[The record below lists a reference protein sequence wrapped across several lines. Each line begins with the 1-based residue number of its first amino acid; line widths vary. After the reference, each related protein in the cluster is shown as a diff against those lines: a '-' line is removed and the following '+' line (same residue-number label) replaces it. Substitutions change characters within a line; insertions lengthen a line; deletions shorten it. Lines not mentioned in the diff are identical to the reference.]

1 MRYLTAACPDFSR
14 VLLVESGSRSVLE
27 AAIPRLRGV
36 LGPHVGFDLV
46 TCRPGAPAAL
56 DDSTRVWRTQD
67 HTDAE
72 ARAQLL
78 REAKNAGS
86 TVLAIICS
94 GEPIMTRWK
103 WWLAWRLPAKV
114 LIVNENADCFWL
126 DTGNLRS
133 LRQLASVRLGL
144 SGSFPGKIAARAAM
158 LPFVVI
164 YLLLYAAAV
173 HVRRAFRLTLTS
185 GL

>member
-36 LGPHVGFDLV
+36 LGAHVGFDLV
-46 TCRPGAPAAL
+46 TCRPGAPTAFDDAA
-56 DDSTRVWRTQD
+56 TVWRTQD
-67 HTDAE
+67 YTDAE
-72 ARAQLL
+72 ARARLL
-78 REAKNAGS
+78 REAKAAGY
-86 TVLAIICS
+86 TVLAIVCS

-103 WWLAWRLPAKV
+103 WWLAWHLPAKV

-126 DTGNLRS
+126 DTGNLGP
-133 LRQLASVRLGL
+133 LRELASVRLGL
-144 SGSFPGKIAARAAM
+144 AGSFPGKVAAQAAM
-158 LPFVVI
+158 LPFVLI

-173 HVRRAFRLTLTS
+173 HVRRGFRSTLTS
-185 GL
+185 RL